1 MTVHLL
7 SVGLSILDSLAE
19 GDADGYC
26 LVPAGIT
33 PLDVLR
39 RPGRRPTEWVEAA
52 LAPPGPERDDAV
64 RDRIVATA
72 QKMGIGG
79 WPTAA
84 SAELSGLPPASIDW
98 KQDAVL
104 LICSDDKKGEGLQA
118 GLWNAV
124 AMAPHNDIEKVA
136 LHADAGR
143 PLAEIHGRVTLVRI
157 AGMDVGTAAGFR
169 AAMDLLGQLGY
180 SLVNGGARRG
190 EPITVHLS
198 GGFKAAIPYLLALA
212 EGLRSHRTAHP
223 VEAVVLHEQTKGDPI
238 RLPLRRMS
246 PQLLANELEA
256 FDTTGYCRGAPST
269 RQFEGWAYE
278 RAAGGWLLTP
288 FGVGMR
294 ALFEIQAAK

>member
-1 MTVHLL
+1 VTVHVL

-19 GDADGYC
+19 GEAEGYC

-52 LAPPGPERDDAV
+52 LAPPGPERDAAI
-64 RDRIVATA
+64 RDRIVATGLT
-72 QKMGIGG
+72 MGIGG

-98 KQDAVL
+98 TRDAVL
-104 LICSDDKKGEGLQA
+104 LICSDDPNGDGLQA
-118 GLWNAV
+118 GLWNAL
-124 AMAPHNDIEKVA
+124 AMARHNDIEKVA
-136 LHADAGR
+136 LHADARR
-143 PLAEIHGRVTLVRI
+143 PLAAIHGRVTLVRI

-169 AAMDLLGQLGY
+169 AAMDILGRLGY
-180 SLVNGGARRG
+180 SLVNGGARPD

-223 VEAVVLHEQTKGDPI
+223 VEAVVLHERTEGDPI

-246 PQLLANELEA
+246 PELLANELA
-256 FDTTGYCRGAPST
+256 VFDAAGYSRRTPTT

-278 RAAGGWLLTP
+278 REAGGWLLTP

-294 ALFEIQAAK
+294 ALFEIQAAT